1 MRIGV
6 IHHSDDVS
14 NDYAAY
20 VAALIDSTAEENGYT
35 INDYEQLLR
44 FRETLKG
51 ENAFLHI
58 VIPAFKKFSLKYW
71 YNAKLPRIAKKY
83 GLDKLICS
91 YGIGVHSDIQQM
103 LLFPETDILQQE
115 NKLLL
120 WQEYAAKNLQKSI
133 ERSSAVITYSN
144 LAREK
149 LKNATTINPQK
160 TFILPY
166 SVNELFQPMEWH
178 DKLYIKSRFS
188 QNTEYFVA
196 VLPDND
202 EKNFVEL
209 LKAFSKFKKWQQ
221 SGMQL
226 LLLPKEEGFS
236 STIENKLDSYKYKND
251 VKLINDADNK
261 ETANIIATAYAL
273 LHITTKDSDL
283 WPVSAALQCGTP
295 VLAYYTESMQEYCGE
310 AGLFVK
316 ERNHES
322 FGDHLIMLYK
332 DETLRNKMSE
342 AAAEKTKLY
351 NQKDHAE
358 KLWQLVKQA

>member
-20 VAALIDSTAEENGYT
+20 VAALIDSTAEQNGYT

-44 FRETLKG
+44 FREQLPG
-51 ENAFLHI
+51 ENTFMHI
-58 VIPAFKKFSLKYW
+58 VIPAAKKFSLKYW
-71 YNAKLPRIAKKY
+71 YNAKLPKIAKKY
-83 GLDKLICS
+83 RLDKLICT
-91 YGIGVHSDIQQM
+91 YGTGVNSNVPQL
-103 LLFPETDILQQE
+103 LLFPDVTLLKEE
-115 NKLLL
+115 KKLL
-120 WQEYAAKNLQKSI
+120 WQEYASKNLQKST
-133 ERSSAVITYSN
+133 ENSSSIITYSN
-144 LAREK
+144 VAKEK
-149 LKNATTINPQK
+149 LENATAIDQQK
-160 TFILPY
+160 TFVMPY

-188 QNTEYFVA
+188 QNAEYFVA

-202 EKNFVEL
+202 EKSFVEL

-226 LLLPKEEGFS
+226 LLLPKEEAFS
-236 STIENKLDSYKYKND
+236 SAIENKLDLYKYKND

-261 ETANIIATAYAL
+261 ETANIIATAYGL
-273 LHITTKDSDL
+273 LHITSKDSDL
-283 WPVSAALQCGTP
+283 WPISAALQCGAP

-316 ERNHES
+316 ERSFEA
-322 FGDHLIMLYK
+322 FGDHLITLYK

-342 AAAEKTKLY
+342 AAIEKAKSY
-351 NQKDHAE
+351 NQKIHSE
-358 KLWQLVKQA
+358 KLWQLINQV